1 MALSDTKPWW
11 QGSFGYQ
18 IYIRSFA
25 DSNDD
30 GFGDFQGI
38 RSKIPYL
45 KDLGID
51 FVWIT
56 PFYPSPMA
64 DWGYDVAEY
73 CDIDPTFGTLDDF
86 DSLVEQAHAND
97 IKIVADLVP
106 NHTSDHM
113 NGSKKQ
119 KRDRKT
125 NFAITTFG
133 KTQHQMEDPQTTGLH
148 TLVDQ
153 LGHLTKLQAST
164 TCISSYPNN
173 QT

>member
-1 MALSDTKPWW
+1 MTANMKPWW

-25 DSNDD
+25 DSNND

-45 KDLGID
+45 KDLGVD

-73 CDIDPTFGTLDDF
+73 CDIDPKNPKYKEKLLGY
-86 DSLVEQAHAND
+86 
-97 IKIVADLVP
+97 
-106 NHTSDHM
+106 
-113 NGSKKQ
+113 
-119 KRDRKT
+119 
-125 NFAITTFG
+125 TT
-133 KTQHQMEDPQTTGLH
+133 P
-148 TLVDQ
+148 V
-153 LGHLTKLQAST
+153 
-164 TCISSYPNN
+164 N
-173 QT
+173 

>member
-1 MALSDTKPWW
+1 MTLSDSKPWW

-25 DSNDD
+25 DLNND

-45 KDLGID
+45 KDLGVD

-86 DSLVEQAHAND
+86 DALVEQAHESG

-106 NHTSDHM
+106 NHTSDQHRSHS
-113 NGSKKQ
+113 SK
-119 KRDRKT
+119 
-125 NFAITTFG
+125 
-133 KTQHQMEDPQTTGLH
+133 
-148 TLVDQ
+148 V
-153 LGHLTKLQAST
+153 
-164 TCISSYPNN
+164 SS
-173 QT
+173 